1 MSKNFVL
8 GLPEALV
15 PTGPVRGR
23 WIILGE
29 RNYLIV
35 KFLPVAFVRCSSA
48 SASPP

>member
-1 MSKNFVL
+1 MSKNFVP
-8 GLPEALV
+8 GLPEVLV
-15 PTGPVRGR
+15 PTGPVRGG